1 MPFLPFVLLLAWQA
15 LSRGASFALG
25 WATALY
31 FGQVPG
37 RQGRM
42 LAVVSLVA
50 AAWVILV
57 IGFAVPIFLG
67 AALEAGGLIGEN
79 FDVETIHY
87 VGLVAGIIVIPPVV
101 AGITVWGEIHTERS
115 VDAWL
120 KLVPVSYPAT
130 FMLGAGVLMM
140 CVFTPIAL
148 FRRWRHGVKYV
159 QVSLMMR
166 DGTDDDDLVD
176 GIRDA
181 LASIGIDDA
190 SVSEAT
196 GPKTWPLRT
205 VGFAVDHLLGA
216 VVRGEPMH
224 LEGGGI
230 EIFAYA
236 TTISIQG
243 PKEETYRVRAAI
255 ERKLGFHEAY
265 LTWNDEAHQIEDALL
280 EAHQQADGDI
290 EALGPRLDEIQER
303 MDTASLND
311 EEWNVLYRRRLQ
323 IELQAHTDDGE
334 GRSGSG
340 RTGSGRREA
349 HRARSA

>member
-1 MPFLPFVLLLAWQA
+1 MPFLPVVLLLAWQA

-25 WATALY
+25 WATGLY

-37 RQGRM
+37 RQGRI

-50 AAWVILV
+50 AGWVILLL
-57 IGFAVPIFLG
+57 GFAAPIFLG
-67 AALEAGGLIGEN
+67 AALETAGVIDEN

-87 VGLVAGIIVIPPVV
+87 VGLVAGIVLAPPI
-101 AGITVWGEIHTERS
+101 AAAITVWGDIHSERS
-115 VDAWL
+115 IGMWL

-140 CVFTPIAL
+140 CAFTPIAL
-148 FRRWRHGVKYV
+148 FRRWRHGIKYV
-159 QVSLMMR
+159 QVSVVMR
-166 DGTDDDDLVD
+166 DRSDDDAMVD

-181 LASIGIDDA
+181 LSSIGLDD
-190 SVSEAT
+190 VEVGVAT

-205 VGFAVDHLLGA
+205 VGFAVEHLLGA

-224 LEGGGI
+224 LEAGDV
-230 EIFAYA
+230 ELYAYA

-243 PKEETYRVRAAI
+243 PKETTYRVRAAI
-255 ERKLGFHEAY
+255 ERKLGFHDVY
-265 LTWNDEAHQIEDALL
+265 LTWNEDARQIEDALL
-280 EAHQQADGDI
+280 EAHRQADGNV
-290 EALGPRLDEIQER
+290 ETLRLRLDEIQEQ

-323 IELQAHTDDGE
+323 IELSARADRGARARNGT
-334 GRSGSG
+334 
-340 RTGSGRREA
+340 GRRGA
-349 HRARSA
+349 SRARTPAGSA